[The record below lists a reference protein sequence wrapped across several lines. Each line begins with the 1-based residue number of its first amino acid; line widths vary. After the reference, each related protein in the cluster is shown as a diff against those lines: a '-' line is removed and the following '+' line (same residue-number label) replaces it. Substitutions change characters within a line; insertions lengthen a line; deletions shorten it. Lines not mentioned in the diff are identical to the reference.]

1 MRLEISTLAR
11 LVSFLLGVAWA
22 IVLVGI
28 SFSFLSYF
36 RLSIVDAFLM
46 SFFGAMPGLI
56 MVVLLE
62 YVLIGMQRYEEMK
75 RQTKL
80 LEEIVE
86 QNRRDDLLRN

>member
-1 MRLEISTLAR
+1 MAR

-22 IVLVGI
+22 FVLVGI
-28 SFSFLSYF
+28 SFSFFSYF

>member
-1 MRLEISTLAR
+1 MAR